1 MRGKNGKSVKSNF
14 VQYGLASLFLDT
26 LTFDIT
32 RSPIRKGT
40 TFDAIVCDRIFSQFG
55 LPLTIIKA
63 PYGVRAGAKRLGSRR
78 DMSKPVL
85 ISDGSV
91 AQA

>member
-32 RSPIRKGT
+32 RSPIRNST
-40 TFDAIVCDRIFSQFG
+40 TFDAIVCDRIFSQFEC
-55 LPLTIIKA
+55 L
-63 PYGVRAGAKRLGSRR
+63 
-78 DMSKPVL
+78 
-85 ISDGSV
+85 
-91 AQA
+91 